1 MKKETLKNSIFDSAW
16 KIVEDEGME
25 RLNVRKVAKMSECSL
40 GSLYNSYESFQIL
53 QLHINATVLSNLFVK
68 LRTVTEEGIQ
78 EEKTLREILKNLGL
92 AYIEFGQENRNLWKS
107 VFEHFPVD
115 PLPEWYAKRAREG
128 VYGICERLGE
138 FFKLPQEEVKHI
150 VGFFWTSIH
159 GMSAI
164 LLNRKME
171 MVAELFRSDSLESY
185 VDYCLEG
192 LFSSELVAKIEN
204 YP

>member
-16 KIVEDEGME
+16 KIVEREGME
-25 RLNVRKVAKMSECSL
+25 RLNVRKIARMSNCSL
-40 GSLYNSYESFQIL
+40 GSLYNSYESFQML

-68 LRTVTEEGIQ
+68 LRKVTEEGIQ
-78 EEKTLREILKNLGL
+78 EGKSLREILKNLGF

-107 VFEHFPVD
+107 VFEHLPVD
-115 PLPEWYAKRAREG
+115 PLPEWYAERASDG
-128 VYGICERLGE
+128 VYDISERLGE
-138 FFKLPQEEVKHI
+138 FFELPTEEIKHI

-171 MVAELFRSDSLESY
+171 MVAELFKSDSLESY

-192 LFSSELVAKIEN
+192 LFASELVARIEKHT
-204 YP
+204 